1 MHAIRKK
8 KSTTISKKLSYN
20 EHKLKIHVSTL
31 LLQST
36 STPLF
41 RKEILCIWFLLWNYC
56 LTKHKNSIKI
66 AHTHTNTQQIQVC
79 NKNELLSKYGCC
91 PVTVATKSSR
101 NQTTFAILDSNLII
115 WAHPKKK
122 KKKKSFYEMLKKTM
136 GFCWFLDL
144 QGNVIMKY
152 LRKIFF
158 EEK

>member
-1 MHAIRKK
+1 MRKVVNCSKNLNKHKHNKLILIGLHAIRKK

-41 RKEILCIWFLLWNYC
+41 KKEILCIWFLSWNYC
-56 LTKHKNSIKI
+56 LTKHKDSIKI
-66 AHTHTNTQQIQVC
+66 AHTHTHTNTQQIQVC
-79 NKNELLSKYGCC
+79 NKNELLSKYGCF

-122 KKKKSFYEMLKKTM
+122 KKIILWNT
-136 GFCWFLDL
+136 
-144 QGNVIMKY
+144 
-152 LRKIFF
+152 
-158 EEK
+158 